1 MCRQNRPNTANE
13 SNRAAKGDNGQM
25 SQVTKNKWKSQNG
38 GVSQAGKMSHRDDED
53 TLVNEDPDKH
63 PRKKK
68 SKKAV
73 RESADV
79 EMAVREEVTDQRP
92 KGKRKRGM
100 VKLENEINDS
110 GEQQEGPAGKKKKKL
125 KMQDSSPEMPLV
137 AKKLYQVANTPESP
151 PVKKKKA
158 RPMDDLLDVVCVKKK
173 KKKALTE
180 TTLMSPTV
188 KKKKKLKVREEGS
201 PDSTLKTEASESP
214 IQLPSVKK
222 KKKKKNEQKVLPDC
236 SLVKVNI
243 EASESP
249 IQSASVK
256 KKKKKNEQKVLPDCS
271 LVKVKV
277 ESPVHLASVKKKK
290 IKEQE
295 VPREST
301 LVKVKVNDSPSQ
313 VASVKKKEHQ
323 QEFSARSPSKALS
336 VGKNV
341 IQELVSVP
349 NSRTVP
355 YKKDKEEKEVI
366 VYEVMPTSNGVDPVR
381 WDSDNSFY
389 LNSEAPILP
398 IPTELPRGSAS
409 WYFSTLT
416 ANLVLDSDLNHV
428 VESAFV

>member
-110 GEQQEGPAGKKKKKL
+110 GEQQEGPAGKKKKL

-158 RPMDDLLDVVCVKKK
+158 RAMDDLLDVVCVKKK

-188 KKKKKLKVREEGS
+188 KKKKKKLKVREEGS

-214 IQLPSVKK
+214 IQLPSVK
-222 KKKKKNEQKVLPDC
+222 
-236 SLVKVNI
+236 
-243 EASESP
+243 
-249 IQSASVK
+249 K

-341 IQELVSVP
+341 IQELESVP

-381 WDSDNSFY
+381 WDSDNLFY

>member
-1 MCRQNRPNTANE
+1 MGCFIPEWMCRQNRPNTANE
-13 SNRAAKGDNGQM
+13 SNSAAKGDNGQL

-38 GVSQAGKMSHRDDED
+38 GVPQAGKMSHRDDED
-53 TLVNEDPDKH
+53 TLVIEDPDKH
-63 PRKKK
+63 PRNKK

-79 EMAVREEVTDQRP
+79 EMAVKEEVTDQRP

-137 AKKLYQVANTPESP
+137 TKKKLLQVAETTPESP

-158 RPMDDLLDVVCVKKK
+158 RVMDDLLDVVCVKKK
-173 KKKALTE
+173 KKKASTE

-188 KKKKKLKVREEGS
+188 KKKKKLKVSEEGL
-201 PDSTLKTEASESP
+201 PDSTLKTEVSESP
-214 IQLPSVKK
+214 IQSPFVKK

-236 SLVKVNI
+236 SLVKV
-243 EASESP
+243 
-249 IQSASVK
+249 
-256 KKKKKNEQKVLPDCS
+256 KVD
-271 LVKVKV
+271 
-277 ESPVHLASVKKKK
+277 SPVHLASVKNKK

-301 LVKVKVNDSPSQ
+301 LVKVKVNESPSQ

-336 VGKNV
+336 VGKNA
-341 IQELVSVP
+341 IQEFESVP
-349 NSRTVP
+349 KSRIVP
-355 YKKDKEEKEVI
+355 HRNDKEEKEVI
-366 VYEVMPTSNGVDPVR
+366 VYEVMSTLNGVDPVR

-409 WYFSTLT
+409 WYFSTFT
-416 ANLVLDSDLNHV
+416 ANLVPDSDLYHV

>member
-158 RPMDDLLDVVCVKKK
+158 RAMDDLLDVVCVKKK

-188 KKKKKLKVREEGS
+188 KKKKKKLKVREEGS

-214 IQLPSVKK
+214 IQLPSVK
-222 KKKKKNEQKVLPDC
+222 
-236 SLVKVNI
+236 
-243 EASESP
+243 
-249 IQSASVK
+249 K

-381 WDSDNSFY
+381 WDSENSFY